1 MEGLRLITLLITL
14 TLASLFAALAM
25 DATGWWVV
33 TGCLVVVSAGV
44 TLGQTLEH
52 GARVSGVEVTE
63 EKQNDG

>member
-14 TLASLFAALAM
+14 TLASLFAALAT
-25 DATGWWVV
+25 DATGWWVA

-63 EKQNDG
+63 EKT